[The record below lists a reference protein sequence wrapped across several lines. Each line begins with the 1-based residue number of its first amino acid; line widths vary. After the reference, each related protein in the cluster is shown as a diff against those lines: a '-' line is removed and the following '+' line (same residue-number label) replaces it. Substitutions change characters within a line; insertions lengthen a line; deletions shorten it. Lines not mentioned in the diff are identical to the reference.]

1 MLHATE
7 KGALH
12 QAESSRRVIFC
23 HLTALH
29 GHVFYQIYQHRLWQL
44 AANLRQIS
52 SFCAF
57 GRLKS
62 GMWLDMRVQTGWSYA
77 IYCFF
82 VLLKMEKSTLWYYR
96 HNCGQCD
103 STRLPPV
110 PYFQAFKILGGGSH
124 LDATLLVTEWTS
136 CLFCTRSLQAPTRTQ
151 QITTIYQDPGEI
163 TTRSLKTPEK
173 SRLSLSQHKV
183 GVNVNRII
191 KHWPGQWSGLKRYH
205 LEKYLEHQRYCQK
218 HYFLLVIRKVRR
230 AYNNRTCT
238 NKTTSWWPLQSLDNL
253 VHSQVWLRPCRKFG
267 CD

>member
-1 MLHATE
+1 MPHAIE

-29 GHVFYQIYQHRLWQL
+29 SHVFYQIYQHRLWQL

-62 GMWLDMRVQTGWSYA
+62 GMWLDMRAQTGWSYA

-136 CLFCTRSLQAPTRTQ
+136 CLFCTRSLQAPNQETADHHHLPRPWRNH
-151 QITTIYQDPGEI
+151 DSP
-163 TTRSLKTPEK
+163 
-173 SRLSLSQHKV
+173 SQHKV

-253 VHSQVWLRPCRKFG
+253 VHSQVWLRPCCKFG
-267 CD
+267 CN